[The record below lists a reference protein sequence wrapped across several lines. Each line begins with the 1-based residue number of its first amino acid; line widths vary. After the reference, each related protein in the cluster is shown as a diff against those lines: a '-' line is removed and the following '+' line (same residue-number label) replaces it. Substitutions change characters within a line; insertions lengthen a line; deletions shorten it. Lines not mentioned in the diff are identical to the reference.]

1 VRIGVDLGG
10 LAEHLQEQGA
20 ASFVIACRDGI
31 VGHHDSSTNT
41 LIRRL
46 ARTQAEQAAKTV
58 SA

>member
-1 VRIGVDLGG
+1 MLGQFVRSGVDLDG

-20 ASFVIACRDGI
+20 AASLN
-31 VGHHDSSTNT
+31 HDSSTNT

-46 ARTQAEQAAKTV
+46 ARTQAEQAAKSV